1 MPFLLRVL
9 QHGWEL
15 LGKLSTVCMSFGL
28 PQDVRK
34 LTRGLCWATSG
45 FLLGCFGL
53 RYHPRKVPTSL
64 CAGTFYQTLFLG
76 GFSILLCTAL
86 CLPSQ
91 WYQQPLQKPR
101 GMRGDCKKPLLAGHM
116 NTVPAQEGEGSWGVR
131 SSCSLLWLH
140 CSRCFVAEEGPWM
153 PNMTLRVLRDN
164 VWSALSLHHFPC
176 THTLLQQ
183 RAISL
188 YCGGALHLTTLTSL
202 WHAQRGS

>member
-34 LTRGLCWATSG
+34 LTRGLCWANSG

-86 CLPSQ
+86 CLLSQ
-91 WYQQPLQKPR
+91 WYQQPLQQHR
-101 GMRGDCKKPLLAGHM
+101 GWEAAARNHCLLGTWTLFQHRKERGAGVSDPPAHCCDRIARGVLWQKKGLGCQTWP
-116 NTVPAQEGEGSWGVR
+116 
-131 SSCSLLWLH
+131 
-140 CSRCFVAEEGPWM
+140 
-153 PNMTLRVLRDN
+153 
-164 VWSALSLHHFPC
+164 
-176 THTLLQQ
+176 
-183 RAISL
+183 
-188 YCGGALHLTTLTSL
+188 
-202 WHAQRGS
+202 